1 MTYPSHTYPSHI
13 VAADAVVRD
22 DQGRLLLVRTPAR
35 GYAFPG
41 GQVEVGES
49 LTGALEREVLEESG
63 LTVRTGRL
71 LAVYS
76 NVRPPSKVMFTF
88 EAELV
93 GGTLAS
99 SDETP
104 EVGWYSP
111 AEALVMVTAETNRLR
126 LNIALH
132 PPERPAYVVYET
144 APFGVLDQSLL

>member
-1 MTYPSHTYPSHI
+1 VSHPAHI

-22 DQGRLLLVRTPAR
+22 GQGRLLLVRTPAR
-35 GYAFPG
+35 GWEFPG

-49 LTGALEREVLEESG
+49 LTAALEREVLEESG
-63 LTVRTGRL
+63 LTVRSGRL

-93 GGTLAS
+93 GGSLTT

-104 EVGWYSP
+104 EVGWFKP
-111 AEALVMVTAETNRLR
+111 EEALVLVTAETNRLR
-126 LNIALH
+126 LNIALD
-132 PPERPAYVVYET
+132 PPERPAYLVYET
-144 APFGVLDQSLL
+144 APFGLLNRTSF

>member
-1 MTYPSHTYPSHI
+1 MTYPSHI

-22 DQGRLLLVRTPAR
+22 EQGRLLLVRTPAR
-35 GYAFPG
+35 GWEFPG

-49 LTGALEREVLEESG
+49 LTQALEREVREESG

-88 EAELV
+88 EAELI
-93 GGTLAS
+93 GGTPTTS
-99 SDETP
+99 SETP
-104 EVGWYSP
+104 EVGWFRP
-111 AEALVMVTAETNRLR
+111 EAALVMVTAETNRLR
-126 LNIALH
+126 LNIALD

-144 APFGVLDQSLL
+144 APFGLLGRRMF